1 VSAIM
6 VRPAAALFSL
16 AIAGMAATVIANGH
30 MNSEPLA
37 PNAREARRFPT
48 DRWASHVAECPS

>member
-1 VSAIM
+1 M